1 MTGPTLREQMLLAFR
16 RDRPG
21 ISVAAI
27 ARILGVV
34 PPALR
39 PGRCDS
45 LTVVAQH
52 LATWA
57 EHPGHTAYGLT
68 WTLRDGARICVPS

>member
-1 MTGPTLREQMLLAFR
+1 VTLREQMLAAFR

-21 ISVAAI
+21 ISTAGI

-52 LATWA
+52 LVTWA
-57 EHPGHTAYGLT
+57 DAHESHTAYGLV
-68 WTLRDGARICVPS
+68 WTLRDGARVVVPS

>member
-1 MTGPTLREQMLLAFR
+1 MTLREQMLAAFR

-21 ISVAAI
+21 ISVAGI

-52 LATWA
+52 LAIWA
-57 EHPGHTAYGLT
+57 QIEGHTAYGLV
-68 WTLRDGARICVPS
+68 WTIDGGARVCVPS

>member
-1 MTGPTLREQMLLAFR
+1 VTLREQMLAAFR

-21 ISVAAI
+21 CFMSEIAAV
-27 ARILGVV
+27 LGVR
-34 PPALR
+34 PSALR

-52 LATWA
+52 LARWA
-57 EHPGHTAYGLT
+57 EHPGHTAYGLV
-68 WTLRDGARICVPS
+68 WTLRDGARVVVPS